1 MAKVETIRLVDDI
14 TGGDADE
21 TVDFGLD
28 GRRFEIDLTADNAA
42 ALRDALAPFVGV
54 ARAAGS
60 PRTGRNAGVSAPSGG
75 RSGADGSD
83 AATREHNR
91 AVRAWARENGWTLSE
106 RGRIPSEVVEAH
118 RRAQDGDTAGTAPQT
133 PATGTPATDEP
144 AAETVP
150 AARAVPAGETG
161 DEAPAERRQ
170 PSAAPAVEFSG

>member
-14 TGGDADE
+14 TGGDAAE
-21 TVDFGLD
+21 TVGFGLD

-42 ALRDALAPFVGV
+42 ALREALAPFLGV

-60 PRTGRNAGVSAPSGG
+60 PRTGRNAGVPAQSAR
-75 RSGADGSD
+75 RSGASGSD
-83 AATREHNR
+83 TATREHNR

-118 RRAQDGDTAGTAPQT
+118 RRAQDGGAASTAT
-133 PATGTPATDEP
+133 PAP
-144 AAETVP
+144 AAE
-150 AARAVPAGETG
+150 AVPEATPEAETRA
-161 DEAPAERRQ
+161 EAPAKRRK

>member
-54 ARAAGS
+54 ARAAGT
-60 PRTGRNAGVSAPSGG
+60 PRTGRNAGVPAPSGG

-118 RRAQDGDTAGTAPQT
+118 RRAQDGGA
-133 PATGTPATDEP
+133 PATEEP
-144 AAETVP
+144 AAEVV
-150 AARAVPAGETG
+150 ADSASG
-161 DEAPAERRQ
+161 DEAPAERRA

>member
-1 MAKVETIRLVDDI
+1 VAKVETIRLVDDI
-14 TGGDADE
+14 TGGDAAE

-42 ALRDALAPFVGV
+42 ALREALAPFLGV

-60 PRTGRNAGVSAPSGG
+60 PRTGRNAGVPAQTAR
-75 RSGADGSD
+75 RSGASGSD
-83 AATREHNR
+83 TATREHNR

-118 RRAQDGDTAGTAPQT
+118 RRAQDGGAASTAT
-133 PATGTPATDEP
+133 PAP
-144 AAETVP
+144 AAE
-150 AARAVPAGETG
+150 AVPEATPEAETRA
-161 DEAPAERRQ
+161 EAPARRRK

>member
-14 TGGDADE
+14 TGGDAAE

-42 ALRDALAPFVGV
+42 ALREALAPFLGV

-60 PRTGRNAGVSAPSGG
+60 PRTGRNAGVPAQTAR
-75 RSGADGSD
+75 RSGASGSD
-83 AATREHNR
+83 TATREHNR

-118 RRAQDGDTAGTAPQT
+118 RRAQDGGAVSTAT
-133 PATGTPATDEP
+133 PAP
-144 AAETVP
+144 AAE
-150 AARAVPAGETG
+150 AVPEAAPEATAETRA
-161 DEAPAERRQ
+161 EAPAKRRK

>member
-60 PRTGRNAGVSAPSGG
+60 PRTGRNAGVSAPSAG

-118 RRAQDGDTAGTAPQT
+118 RRAQDGDTAGDTPQG
-133 PATGTPATDEP
+133 PVTGEP
-144 AAETVP
+144 AGEATP
-150 AARAVPAGETG
+150 AARAVPDSESG

-170 PSAAPAVEFSG
+170 PSAAAPAVEFSG